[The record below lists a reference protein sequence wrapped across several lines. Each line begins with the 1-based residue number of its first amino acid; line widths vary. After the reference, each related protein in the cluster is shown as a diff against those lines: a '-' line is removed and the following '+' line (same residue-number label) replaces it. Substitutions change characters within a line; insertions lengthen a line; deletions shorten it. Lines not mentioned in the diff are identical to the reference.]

1 MNAFKNLKI
10 RNKLIVCFG
19 INILFM
25 LSLGLISYISTTRVE
40 GLLKD
45 IYEVRLASITFLLEA
60 DRDLHQ
66 SLIAERT
73 LLFTEPESKEAK
85 DLVGAFNENK
95 QQAAD
100 RYTKY
105 AALITN
111 NEEQTLVPQFRK
123 AFDQWDTS
131 AGQVIRLAQN
141 DDPEQRMEAIAQ
153 STGKVKND
161 FESMRDFVDRATSLN
176 MDDAGRGYKTAIAT
190 FKKTVGFLIF
200 AIITAVAVSVF
211 LAWFV
216 ASVITNPLSAAVTGL
231 REVAQGEG
239 DLTRRLP
246 AMGKDEVGE
255 LTHWFNAFIA
265 NLQGIIQKVSETTEA
280 TTQASDQLMK
290 LATSTSENAS
300 ELTHRS
306 GSVSA
311 SSEEL
316 SASISAVAAAI
327 EQYSTNINVV
337 ATAAEEMNSSVL
349 EIARSTAKANEM
361 TAESVKEAN
370 VTTEKMRQLEQAA
383 SQITKV
389 TEVIRAISAQTNL
402 LALNATI
409 EAASAGEAG
418 KGFAVVANEIK
429 ELARQTADATN
440 EIKQQIDS
448 IQSSSHNTLGQIEK
462 ITEII
467 RDVDSVVTTIAAAVE
482 EQSATTQEISGNIT
496 QASDGIGE
504 VARNVTNGSEASN
517 SIADEIQQVDS
528 LVGNVHNMS
537 MDLSSHANH
546 LHEYAS
552 DLRKLIGRFKIA

>member
-1 MNAFKNLKI
+1 MNAFKNLRI

-25 LSLGLISYISTTRVE
+25 LLLGLISFASTSRVE
-40 GLLKD
+40 GLLRD

-73 LLFTEPESKEAK
+73 LLFTEPGTKESRA
-85 DLVGAFNENK
+85 LVESFNNNK
-95 QQAAD
+95 QQAFD
-100 RYTKY
+100 RYGKY

-111 NEEQTLVPQFRK
+111 NEEKTLVPQFHK
-123 AFDQWDTS
+123 SYDQWNES
-131 AGQVIRLAQN
+131 AGQVLRLGQ
-141 DDPEQRMEAIAQ
+141 DSDPEKRAEAIAQ
-153 STGKVKND
+153 STGKVNQD
-161 FESMRDFVDRATSLN
+161 FETMRDFVDRATSLN
-176 MDDAGRGYKTAIAT
+176 MDDAEKGYKTAIAT
-190 FKKTVGFLIF
+190 FKKTVTFLVF
-200 AIITAVAVSVF
+200 AIITAVVVSVF

-216 ASVITNPLSAAVTGL
+216 ASVITHPLSAAVKGL
-231 REVAQGEG
+231 KEVAQGEG

-265 NLQGIIQKVSETTEA
+265 NLQGIIKKVSETTDA
-280 TTQASDQLMK
+280 TTQASDQLIK
-290 LATSTSENAS
+290 LAASTSDNAS
-300 ELTHRS
+300 ELTQRS

-311 SSEEL
+311 ASEEL
-316 SASISAVAAAI
+316 SASISGVAAAI
-327 EQYSTNINVV
+327 EEYSTNINVV

-370 VTTEKMRQLEQAA
+370 ITTEKMRQLEQAA
-383 SQITKV
+383 GQITKV

-409 EAASAGEAG
+409 EAASAGDAG

-448 IQSSSHNTLGQIEK
+448 IQTSSHNTLGQIEK

-482 EQSATTQEISGNIT
+482 EQSATTHEISGNIT

-504 VARNVTNGSEASN
+504 VARNVTNGSQASN

-537 MDLSSHANH
+537 VDLSSHANH
-546 LHEYAS
+546 LNHYAS
-552 DLRKLIGRFKIA
+552 DLRKLVGRLKIA